1 MTETAA
7 ASDAV
12 VVDELV
18 KRYKKNP
25 TPAVDGVSFA
35 VCAGEVFGLLGPNGA
50 GKTTTIGV
58 LTTRVLPT
66 SGRAYVMGV
75 DVVADPVGAKRRL
88 AVVPQRNNLDRS
100 LSIRQN
106 LLFHAQYHGVPRAE
120 RIPRADD
127 LLDRFGLADRAGDKV
142 EMFSGGQ
149 MQRVMIARALM
160 HAPDVLFLD
169 EPTTGLDPAAR
180 LFLWDQIREL
190 RAEGRTV
197 VLTTHDMDEAA
208 ALCDRV
214 GIVDKGHLLVL
225 DTPEAL
231 RRSLP
236 GHSGLELGVAA
247 PDEQAREKT
256 LARLGELAAVERV
269 EVLGPDQVS
278 PAGVRIRVYLTG
290 EAAEFI
296 PDVTGAVE
304 SPAKLSDLRT
314 VTPSLEDVFLHL
326 TGRLLR

>member
-1 MTETAA
+1 
-7 ASDAV
+7 
-12 VVDELV
+12 
-18 KRYKKNP
+18 
-25 TPAVDGVSFA
+25 
-35 VCAGEVFGLLGPNGA
+35 
-50 GKTTTIGV
+50 
-58 LTTRVLPT
+58 
-66 SGRAYVMGV
+66 
-75 DVVADPVGAKRRL
+75 
-88 AVVPQRNNLDRS
+88 
-100 LSIRQN
+100 
-106 LLFHAQYHGVPRAE
+106 
-120 RIPRADD
+120 
-127 LLDRFGLADRAGDKV
+127 
-142 EMFSGGQ
+142 MFSGGQ

-180 LFLWDQIREL
+180 LFLWDQIRDL

-197 VLTTHDMDEAA
+197 VLTTHDMEEAA

-256 LARLGELAAVERV
+256 LARLGELADRRTRRGARRRTDLARRHPCPRLPHRRGGRGHPRGRLRAVEA
-269 EVLGPDQVS
+269 
-278 PAGVRIRVYLTG
+278 PAR
-290 EAAEFI
+290 
-296 PDVTGAVE
+296 
-304 SPAKLSDLRT
+304 LSDLRT